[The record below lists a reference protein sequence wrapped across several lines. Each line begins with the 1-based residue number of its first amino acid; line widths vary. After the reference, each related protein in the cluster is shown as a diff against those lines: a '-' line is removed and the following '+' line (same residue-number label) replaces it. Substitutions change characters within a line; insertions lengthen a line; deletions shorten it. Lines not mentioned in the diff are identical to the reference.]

1 MPLKSPLKPSMEL
14 KSLAERELIRAIR
27 RSFASPGKRLILGIG
42 DDAAVIRGGNGH
54 NVLTTDLLVED
65 FHFIRAIHPP
75 FFLGRKSLSVNL
87 SDIAAMGAR
96 PRFALLGLG
105 LPPRIEIRW
114 VREFFSGFKSA
125 GDEYQVILV
134 GGDLSQAS
142 KIFIS
147 VTVIGEGR
155 TIIRR
160 SGGRPGDSIF
170 VSGFLGDA
178 AGGLHLSKK
187 GFILGKN
194 KKADYLLKAFM
205 DPAPQ
210 IALGLELSRRRL
222 ASSLIDSS
230 DGLSVDLL
238 HLCEESGV
246 GAEIE
251 IERLPISSA
260 LRFFEKNPVLPA
272 LHGGEDYQ
280 LVFSVPPRRFEAVK
294 ALQAKFRITPI
305 GRMTRSKGIF
315 IIDRRGRRRP
325 LEPGGYEHFKN

>member
-1 MPLKSPLKPSMEL
+1 M
-14 KSLAERELIRAIR
+14 IRAIR
-27 RSFASPGKRLILGIG
+27 RDFAKPGKNLILGIG
-42 DDAAVIRGGNGH
+42 DDAAVFRAGNGH
-54 NVLTTDLLVED
+54 QVLTTDLVVED
-65 FHFIRAIHPP
+65 FHFIRSIHPP
-75 FFLGRKSLSVNL
+75 FYVGRKSLNVNL

-96 PRFALLGLG
+96 PLYALMGLG
-105 LPPRIEIRW
+105 LPPGIEIRW

-125 GDEYQVILV
+125 AEECGVILV
-134 GGDLSQAS
+134 GGDLSQAA
-142 KIFIS
+142 KIFIC
-147 VTVIGEGR
+147 VTVIGEGK

-160 SGGRPGDSIF
+160 SGGRPGDSIL

-178 AGGLHLSKK
+178 AGGFHLSKR
-187 GFILGKN
+187 GFKLGED
-194 KKADYLLKAFM
+194 KKADLLLRAFM

-222 ASSLIDSS
+222 ATSMIDSS

-251 IERLPISSA
+251 LERLPISSE
-260 LRFFEKNPVLPA
+260 LRTFERNPFLPA

-280 LVFSVPPRRFEAVK
+280 LVFSVPSGKFEAVR

-305 GRMTRSKGIF
+305 GRMTEAKGIF
-315 IIDRRGRRRP
+315 IVDWNGRKRP
-325 LEPGGYEHFKN
+325 LEIKGYEHFKKKVS